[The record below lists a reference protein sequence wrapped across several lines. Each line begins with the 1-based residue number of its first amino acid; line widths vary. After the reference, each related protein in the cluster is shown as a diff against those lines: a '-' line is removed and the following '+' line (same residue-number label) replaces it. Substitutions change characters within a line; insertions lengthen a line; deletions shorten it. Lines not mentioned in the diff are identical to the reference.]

1 VKIKTITCHNVY
13 NYGASLQAYA
23 LVRHL
28 KDLGHTVEIIDYN
41 PSYLSNRYNLWSV
54 SPKWSR
60 SIVLK
65 LMYWLLKVPARLI
78 RDTPRRRAFNH
89 FTKDHLPL
97 TSRTYRTNEELKSD
111 IPQADLFIAGS
122 DQIWNST
129 YPNGRD
135 PTFYLDFASATS
147 IKASYAASFGTDR
160 LEVELQKSIKAWLTA
175 FDCISV
181 REATGLAILDTIG
194 MSGVQVMDPAFLLTA
209 DEWRGL
215 ATDKSIRGKYIL
227 VYDFENNPAIADFA
241 TDLSTRTGLPIVT
254 LIDNPCYAC
263 KHRYISNASP
273 WDFLGL
279 IRNGEFI
286 ISNSFHGTVF
296 SIIFNKEFFTFGR
309 MNQNVN
315 SRMTDLL
322 SVLGITDRLITNATH
337 AGEIRAI
344 DYPAVNA
351 VLTDRIA
358 HSRAYLRHICEYR
371 RPL

>member
-1 VKIKTITCHNVY
+1 MKIKTITCHNVY

-41 PSYLSNRYNLWSV
+41 PSYLSNRYDLWSV

-60 SIVLK
+60 NIVLK

-78 RDTPRRRAFNH
+78 RDTPRRRAFNR
-89 FTKDHLPL
+89 FTKDYLPL
-97 TSRTYRTNEELKSD
+97 TAKTYHSNEELKSD
-111 IPQADLFIAGS
+111 IPQADLLIAGS

-135 PTFYLDFASATS
+135 PAFYLDFGATAS

-160 LEVELQKSIKAWLTA
+160 LEIGLEKPIKAWLSA

-181 REATGLAILDTIG
+181 REETGLTILDAIG
-194 MSGVQVMDPAFLLTA
+194 MSGIQVMDPAFLLTA
-209 DEWRGL
+209 DEWGEL
-215 ATDKSIRGKYIL
+215 ATDQLIRGKYIL
-227 VYDFENNPAIADFA
+227 VYDFENNPAIAEFA
-241 TDLSTRTGLPIVT
+241 TNLSAKTALPIVT
-254 LIDNPCYAC
+254 LIDNPCYASG
-263 KHRYISNASP
+263 HRYINNASP

-279 IRNGEFI
+279 IRNSECI

-309 MNQNVN
+309 MHQNVN
-315 SRMTDLL
+315 SRMTNLL
-322 SVLGITDRLITNATH
+322 HILGLGDRLITNATR
-337 AGEIRAI
+337 AGEIQPI
-344 DYPAVNA
+344 DYRAVNA

-358 HSRAYLRHICEYR
+358 HSRAYLQHICEYR
-371 RPL
+371 RQL